1 VPYTAP
7 TAQDLRAKFPTFA
20 GVDDAVIAEALAD
33 AARVVDE
40 SWTEDDFR
48 TGRLLYAAHT
58 LTLDGYGGSADV
70 AGYQAAGVRSLSSGQ
85 LSVSFGDSVAN
96 GSTLG
101 TTSFGRRY
109 LELASRNVG
118 GPLVI

>member
-1 VPYTAP
+1 MPYTAP

-20 GVDDAVIAEALAD
+20 GIDDAVIAAALAD

-40 SWTEDDFR
+40 GWAEDDFK
-48 TGRLLYAAHT
+48 TARLLYAAHT
-58 LTLDGYGGSADV
+58 LTLDGYGASADV
-70 AGYQAAGVRSLSSGQ
+70 AAYQAAGVRSLSSGQ
-85 LSVSFGDSVAN
+85 LSVSFADAGAN
-96 GSTLG
+96 ASTLG

-109 LELASRNVG
+109 LELAARNVG